1 MENYELVK
9 DIGSGNFGVA
19 RLMRHKQTR
28 ELVAMKYIE
37 RGRKIDENVAREIIN
52 HKSLRHPNI
61 IRFREVVLTPTHLAI
76 VMEYAAGGELFERIC
91 NAGRFSE
98 DEARYFFQQLIS
110 GVCYCHSM
118 QICHRDLKLENTL
131 LDGSP
136 APQLKICD
144 FGYSKSSL
152 LHSRPKSTVGTP
164 AYIAPEV
171 LSRRE
176 YDGKLADVWSCGV
189 TLYVMLVGA
198 YPFEDHEDPKNFRK
212 TINVLYSFASLF
224 YSNYPLFFT
233 AHEFFI
239 VYLQRIMAV
248 QYKIPDYVHISQDCR
263 HLLSH
268 IFVAN
273 PSRRI
278 TIKEI
283 KSHPWFLKNLPREL
297 TEAAQAMYY
306 RRENPTFSLQ
316 SVEEIM
322 KIVEEARIPPP
333 VSRSIGGFGWEGEE
347 DGDMKEDDAEAHE
360 EKIDNGEDEYE
371 KRVKEAQASG
381 EFHVS

>member
-1 MENYELVK
+1 MDKYELVK

-19 RLMRHKQTR
+19 RLMRNKETK

-37 RGRKIDENVAREIIN
+37 RGHKIDENVAREIIN
-52 HKSLRHPNI
+52 HRSLRHPNI
-61 IRFREVVLTPTHLAI
+61 IRFK
-76 VMEYAAGGELFERIC
+76 
-91 NAGRFSE
+91 
-98 DEARYFFQQLIS
+98 EARYFFQQLIS
-110 GVCYCHSM
+110 GVNYCHSM

-136 APQLKICD
+136 APRLKICD

-171 LSRRE
+171 LQRRE

-198 YPFEDHEDPKNFRK
+198 YPFEDQEDPKNFRK
-212 TINVLYSFASLF
+212 TI
-224 YSNYPLFFT
+224 
-233 AHEFFI
+233 
-239 VYLQRIMAV
+239 QRIMAV

-263 HLLSH
+263 HLLSR

-297 TEAAQAMYY
+297 TDAAQAMYY
-306 RRENPTFSLQ
+306 RRENPTYSLQ

-322 KIVEEARIPPP
+322 KIVEEAKTPPP
-333 VSRSIGGFGWEGEE
+333 ASRSLRPLMQVEKCVSPNKALILHRVEE
-347 DGDMKEDDAEAHE
+347 
-360 EKIDNGEDEYE
+360 
-371 KRVKEAQASG
+371 
-381 EFHVS
+381 